1 MDDLEKCKIY
11 CRPKI
16 FELEGEAFLMKK
28 QKNHIERQS
37 SLSNFNQLLLA
48 NIADWNED

>member
-28 QKNHIERQS
+28 
-37 SLSNFNQLLLA
+37 
-48 NIADWNED
+48 